1 MRKILILITLL
12 GFNSCKNIDQHGSE
26 PDLFFTKKNAPIV
39 REICETLD
47 FKQAK
52 DGVYKSSDGECVV
65 TGDYPVVREGE
76 RCQSK
81 MHCEIEELRA
91 ARLQSAK
98 EWQENI
104 IKTAKEREDDRLA
117 FEIADRCREKFSEQ
131 TYRKC
136 AYKILEEKGRI
147 PKSTPIE
154 KAIYAKCGNGENK
167 SYEKCVKEF
176 FENDTKKSS
185 RKLGR

>member
-1 MRKILILITLL
+1 MPHNDFLEPYRLAKQQKNHLAKNEKFMKKILIIIILL

-26 PDLFFTKKNAPIV
+26 PDLIFTKKNAQIV
-39 REICETLD
+39 HEICETLD

-91 ARLQSAK
+91 ARLQSAR
-98 EWQENI
+98 EWGESI
-104 IKTAKEREDDRLA
+104 IKTA
-117 FEIADRCREKFSEQ
+117 EI
-131 TYRKC
+131 
-136 AYKILEEKGRI
+136 
-147 PKSTPIE
+147 IE
-154 KAIYAKCGNGENK
+154 KLPRCKGLNGGEKAKIVYK
-167 SYEKCVKEF
+167 
-176 FENDTKKSS
+176 NDQPYCFLPKR
-185 RKLGR
+185 RK